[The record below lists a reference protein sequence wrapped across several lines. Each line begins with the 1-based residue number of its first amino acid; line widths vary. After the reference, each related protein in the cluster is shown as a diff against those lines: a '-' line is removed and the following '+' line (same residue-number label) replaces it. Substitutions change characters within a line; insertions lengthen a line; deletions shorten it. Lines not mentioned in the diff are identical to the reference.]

1 MSEKKITV
9 HNCIKCDQNE
19 VYWNVKNS
27 AWYCSTCGFYRGEKL
42 EMVKPIKMSN
52 LPPELVEKMQKYIL
66 KHYPDI
72 IPGDKLRTLSFEC
85 AQIAVQY
92 SEEENTHMFNAVQ
105 LLANKLQKIE
115 KQRDELL
122 EALRESKTEIIKLK
136 DHYHDVGHGLKHLM
150 KIEQLLKKHEDG
162 K

>member
-85 AQIAVQY
+85 AQIAVEYADEKQV
-92 SEEENTHMFNAVQ
+92 E
-105 LLANKLQKIE
+105 LLGMWSKEVDSLKH
-115 KQRDELL
+115 QRDELL
-122 EALRESKTEIIKLK
+122 YCLEGYKCTVNLMQETFNTSMGDSMLK
-136 DHYHDVGHGLKHLM
+136 EHN
-150 KIEQLLKKHEDG
+150 ELLKKHEDG
-162 K
+162 KE